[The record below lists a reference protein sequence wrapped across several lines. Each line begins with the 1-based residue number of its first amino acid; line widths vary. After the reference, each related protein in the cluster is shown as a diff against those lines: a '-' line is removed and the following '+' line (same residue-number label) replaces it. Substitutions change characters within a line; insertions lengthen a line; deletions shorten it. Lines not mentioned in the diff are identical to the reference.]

1 MKHAEDQKCKVEI
14 SIITVA
20 YNAERTIER
29 TIQSVLAQT
38 YPPKEY
44 YIIDGASKDRTVAI
58 AERYKDR
65 FQKRGVSYCIISE
78 PDRGMYDALNKG
90 ARMVSGD
97 LIGQINS
104 DDWYEPIALE
114 KVAKLYQ
121 REPFDMTYADLRMI
135 QPNGQTWIKRAKLSK
150 FVNSRHWN
158 HPTQFARRDLLLAH
172 PYACQCMS
180 DDLDFML
187 WVHHHGY
194 KIVIQNEV
202 LANFTMEGMSHSKN
216 LPEIMDRIKTKA
228 NIYRRNGY
236 SWVHAVDIAV
246 VEFGKLIVGMVGSR

>member
-1 MKHAEDQKCKVEI
+1 MKQTEVQKRKVAI

-20 YNAERTIER
+20 YNAEKTIER
-29 TIQSVLAQT
+29 TINSVLKQT
-38 YPPKEY
+38 YLPREY
-44 YIIDGASKDRTVAI
+44 FIIDGASKDGTVAL
-58 AERYKDR
+58 AERYRDE
-65 FQKRGVSYCIISE
+65 FQKIGVNYYVVSE
-78 PDRGMYDALNKG
+78 SDRGMYDALNKG
-90 ARMVSGD
+90 AQMASGD

-114 KVAKLYQ
+114 KVALLYQ

-135 QPNGQTWIKRAKLSK
+135 QPNGYSWVKRAKLSK

-187 WVHHHGY
+187 WVRHHGY

-216 LPEIMDRIKTKA
+216 LSAIVDRVKTKA
-228 NIYRRNGY
+228 DIYRRNGY
-236 SWVHAVDIAV
+236 SWVHTVDVAV
-246 VEFGKLIVGMVGSR
+246 VEFGKLVVGMVGSR